1 MKTKLMTIILVFPL
15 ILLAQN
21 GQKNFIDQNF
31 IEVTG
36 KSELRITPDLIY
48 VKIMLSEKDEKGKNS
63 LQQNESNL
71 VKKLTELG
79 VDVKKDLMISDISSN
94 FKYYLLSKND
104 ILLTKEYMLVLHDAK
119 MVSRVFLELEKIGI
133 SNVSIDRTDNTK
145 MEDFRREAKEA
156 AIIAAK
162 EKAGYLTKAIGQN
175 IGRAIYIQEVENNFT
190 INNPGTSNTIQIRG
204 ISTTNGY
211 ISPEV
216 EFEKIIL
223 SYSVICRFELK

>member
-1 MKTKLMTIILVFPL
+1 MKTKLMTIIMVFPL
-15 ILLAQN
+15 ILFAQN

-104 ILLTKEYMLVLHDAK
+104 ILLTKEYMLVLHDTK
-119 MVSRVFLELEKIGI
+119 MVSRVFLDLEKIGI

-162 EKAGYLTKAIGQN
+162 EKAEYLTKAIGQN

-204 ISTTNGY
+204 TGSIYGSNA
-211 ISPEV
+211 PEV